1 MGQRSSS
8 GTSGVRSA
16 AAAEAEEEEEEGVA
30 SEAILPRTG
39 VKFHTARRRDNI
51 INPGNLCCVTVFL
64 AEHLSTVQYGY
75 VRVPYCTVYCI
86 NIQYT
91 VLYCTVCYT
100 VTVQY

>member
-30 SEAILPRTG
+30 SEAILPRRG

-75 VRVPYCTVYCI
+75 VPYGL
-86 NIQYT
+86 
-91 VLYCTVCYT
+91 LY
-100 VTVQY
+100 

>member
-30 SEAILPRTG
+30 SEAILPRRG

-51 INPGNLCCVTVFL
+51 DLNPGNLCCVTTVFL

-75 VRVPYCTVYCI
+75 VPYGL
-86 NIQYT
+86 
-91 VLYCTVCYT
+91 LY
-100 VTVQY
+100 